1 MLALSYWSHH
11 ARALAAALLLIAC
24 SAAAHAADTYVA
36 GLLSVP
42 SLTIGGA
49 TYSNLVLTVG
59 SVISGPT
66 GTAPLGAQD
75 SYDIPTGQLTVP
87 SVMVGN
93 HPYYNVVVG
102 VGSLV
107 SVGSVNGA
115 DTSNGLQLSIPS
127 VIVGGID
134 YTNVMATV
142 GRVIEVAGGMP
153 AIAED
158 QYDLTTGLL
167 TIAAVQVAGGQVFTN
182 VTVSVASVASI
193 GGGVPVP
200 TLGQVFPDTAIA
212 GSAGFLLT
220 ANGSGFV
227 NSSVLKWNGSTLP
240 TSYVSATQLTAQ
252 VSPTY
257 LEMPGSVSVAVSNA
271 AVGGPQS
278 NVDVFLVGVAPVP
291 QLASLSPASVFAQGP
306 AFTLTVTGSNF
317 TPGSVVAWNGSPR
330 ATTYISASQVTAQIN
345 STDITSPGNANVTV
359 SDPASDNVAS
369 NAATFSVLPLTP
381 VVSLTAFPT
390 NVVAGKNVTFN
401 WTGQYAD
408 GCTVSGAWSGSLP
421 PSGSQTI
428 AATTPGTY
436 KFHLLCSHGTA
447 TASADISVTVGAA
460 PVSPPATAY
469 RISERHDGVLTTSN
483 GISFPANSAPTWTV
497 DLGAPVSYPLI
508 AGGLVF
514 VAVANTNEAYGN
526 RLYALNATTG
536 AIVWG
541 PIAIAGVYFGSGLT
555 YDNGRVFVLMFDG
568 GIHAFNAS
576 NGAALWTTQLPGYW
590 YDASPN
596 AYGGI
601 VFIVGNAG
609 LTAVDEASGSILW
622 TNGSTASTDWDSPA
636 VSSEGVYTENGNCS
650 AGADEP
656 LSGATIWQTTSQC
669 DGPWGYA
676 SIVKNGVLFG
686 RVGSSL
692 TLFNA
697 ETGSPLGQIASSLA
711 PAVTNT
717 SVITENSGTLS
728 STLLSSLVQTWT
740 FTGDGHLVTAPLV
753 VNNTVLVGSS
763 SGNVYGLDV
772 GTGAQVWVG
781 MSPLAI
787 NPDSEN
793 GGPMP
798 PSGPAAGENV
808 LVYLAGNSVVAW
820 AFQ

>member
-1 MLALSYWSHH
+1 M
-11 ARALAAALLLIAC
+11 
-24 SAAAHAADTYVA
+24 
-36 GLLSVP
+36 
-42 SLTIGGA
+42 
-49 TYSNLVLTVG
+49 
-59 SVISGPT
+59 
-66 GTAPLGAQD
+66 
-75 SYDIPTGQLTVP
+75 
-87 SVMVGN
+87 
-93 HPYYNVVVG
+93 
-102 VGSLV
+102 
-107 SVGSVNGA
+107 
-115 DTSNGLQLSIPS
+115 
-127 VIVGGID
+127 
-134 YTNVMATV
+134 
-142 GRVIEVAGGMP
+142 
-153 AIAED
+153 
-158 QYDLTTGLL
+158 
-167 TIAAVQVAGGQVFTN
+167 
-182 VTVSVASVASI
+182 TVSVASVASI

-483 GISFPANSAPTWTV
+483 RHQFPGQFGAYVDRGPWRARLIPADCGRPGIRS
-497 DLGAPVSYPLI
+497 
-508 AGGLVF
+508 GGKHQRSVR
-514 VAVANTNEAYGN
+514 EQ
-526 RLYALNATTG
+526 ALR
-536 AIVWG
+536 IECDDRRDCLG